1 MEIREVTKGEID
13 RFYLVFS
20 SVLKEGFPEY
30 SQKLVDFFLT
40 KDFSQEVFKKDYCR
54 QLTILSAIE
63 EEKIV
68 GFLVFDKLYGGVSY
82 CNWLGVVKEYRG
94 RGIGRQLMEKWEEAV
109 LSAGG
114 HKLLLLTQAEKNRVF
129 YQKCGFNQEGF
140 EKKSW
145 FGLDSWIFGK
155 VIETPKP
162 KVFLK

>member
-1 MEIREVTKGEID
+1 MEIKVITKGEID
-13 RFYLVFS
+13 RFYTVFS

-40 KDFSQEVFKKDYCR
+40 KDFSKEVFMRDFCR
-54 QLTILSAIE
+54 QLTVLSAIE
-63 EEKIV
+63 EEKTV

-94 RGIGRQLMEKWEEAV
+94 RGIGRKLMEKWEEAV
-109 LSAGG
+109 LLIGG

-129 YQKCGFNQEGF
+129 YQKCGFVQEGF

-155 VIETPKP
+155 VIAVSKP